1 MRRSSWG
8 YMIIGGRVAS
18 LSTMGGGLGVH
29 IPSPDSS
36 EGVLDL
42 LTNAFEGWIPMVVVA
57 NLSLKNGRHY
67 IFDSIWRE
75 QPLLLMSRFD
85 I

>member
-29 IPSPDSS
+29 IPSPDSL

-57 NLSLKNGRHY
+57 N
-67 IFDSIWRE
+67 
-75 QPLLLMSRFD
+75 
-85 I
+85 